1 MARSPGAPLARLWQH
16 ARRHHGRTVLAS
28 VVTVLNTLFDLAP
41 PFLIG
46 MAVDI
51 VVVREDSMIGRLF
64 GVTDLRD
71 QLLVLGAITIAVWVL
86 ESATDYAADLLWRNL
101 AQTIEHEL
109 RIDAYRHVQALDLAA
124 FEDRSTGGLM
134 AVLNDDINQLE
145 RFLDKGADQIIHIAT
160 AMAVIGGAYLIFAP
174 GIGVLAV
181 LPIPLIVWGSIR
193 FQRLLEP
200 RYAEVRERVS
210 LLNGSLGNAL
220 GGIATIK
227 AFTAEDRELERIRG
241 ESEAY
246 RQANKRAIVLSSAF
260 VPLIRMPILAGFT
273 AVLVFGGMRTLD
285 GAIEVGIYS
294 VMVFMVQRL
303 LWPLTRLGDVL
314 DQYQRAMA
322 STRRV
327 LGLLD
332 VPHTIVDGPRR
343 LPELRG
349 EVRFDGVRFAYA
361 AGGDVLHGLDLHL
374 PAGDTHAIV
383 GATGAGK
390 STVVKLLLRLYDV
403 TGGQVTIDGTDVR
416 ALAIADLRRAIGLV
430 SQDVFLFHGSVR
442 ENLVYGRPDATD
454 EEVIRAAILA
464 EAHGFITALPDGYD
478 TTVGERGQKL
488 SGGQRQRLSIARAIL
503 SDPAILV
510 LDEAT
515 SAVDNETEAAIQRSV
530 ARVSHSRTTLVIAH
544 RLSTVRHV
552 DRIHV
557 LDRGRVVEAG
567 THDELLAADGRY
579 AALWQ
584 VQTGEVAALMPSDD
598 LGGGHGGRWGRGE
611 RGERGGRTR
620 R

>member
-1 MARSPGAPLARLWQH
+1 VREPTSSTRRERRAPLARLWQQ
-16 ARRHHGRTVLAS
+16 ARAHHGRTLLA
-28 VVTVLNTLFDLAP
+28 TLTTIANTLFDLAP

-51 VVVREDSMIGRLF
+51 VVVRESSMIGRLF

-71 QLLVLGAITIAVWVL
+71 QLLILGAITVVVWVL

-145 RFLDKGADQIIHIAT
+145 RFLDTGASQILHIAT
-160 AMAVIGGAYLIFAP
+160 AMLVIGGAYLVFAP

-227 AFTAEDRELERIRG
+227 AFTAEERELERIRQ
-241 ESEAY
+241 ESDDY
-246 RQANKRAIVLSSAF
+246 RVANRRAIVLSSAF

-273 AVLVFGGMRTLD
+273 AVLVFGGLRTLEGD
-285 GAIEVGIYS
+285 LEVGIYS

-303 LWPLTRLGDVL
+303 LWPLTRLGEVL

-327 LGLLD
+327 LDLLD
-332 VPHTIVDGPRR
+332 VPHHITDGTGR
-343 LPELRG
+343 LPEVAG
-349 EVRFDGVRFAYA
+349 EVRFDAVRFRYA
-361 AGGDVLHGLDLHL
+361 TGDEVLRGLDLHV
-374 PAGDTHAIV
+374 PAGETHAIV

-390 STVVKLLLRLYDV
+390 STVIKLLLRLYDV
-403 TGGQVTIDGTDVR
+403 TGGQVTIDGHDVR
-416 ALAIADLRRAIGLV
+416 DLVLADLRAPIGLV

-442 ENLVYGRPDATD
+442 ENLVYGRPAATD
-454 EEVIRAAILA
+454 DEVVRAAELA

-503 SDPAILV
+503 ADPEVLV

-530 ARVSHSRTTLVIAH
+530 ARVSHSRTTIVIAH
-544 RLSTVRHV
+544 RLSTIRHV
-552 DRIHV
+552 DLIHV
-557 LDRGRVVEAG
+557 LDRGRVVEVG
-567 THDELLAADGRY
+567 THDDLLDADGRY
-579 AALWQ
+579 AALWG
-584 VQTGEVAALMPSDD
+584 VQTGDLARTGEVS
-598 LGGGHGGRWGRGE
+598 
-611 RGERGGRTR
+611 
-620 R
+620 

>member
-1 MARSPGAPLARLWQH
+1 MARHPSGAPLARLWHH
-16 ARRHHGRTVLAS
+16 ARRHHGRTALAAIT
-28 VVTVLNTLFDLAP
+28 TVANTLFDLAP

-51 VVVREDSMIGRLF
+51 VVVREGSLIGRLF
-64 GVTDLRD
+64 GLTDLRD
-71 QLLVLGAITIAVWVL
+71 QLLALGAITVVVWVL

-109 RIDAYRHVQALDLAA
+109 RVDAYRHVQALDLAA

-145 RFLDKGADQIIHIAT
+145 RFLDKGADQLLHIAT
-160 AMAVIGGAYLIFAP
+160 AMLVIGGAYLVFAP

-227 AFTAEDRELERIRG
+227 AFTAEDRELERIRS
-241 ESEAY
+241 ESDDYREAN
-246 RQANKRAIVLSSAF
+246 RRAIVLSSAF

-273 AVLVFGGMRTLD
+273 AVLVFGGLRTLE
-285 GAIEVGIYS
+285 GGLEVGIYS

-303 LWPLTRLGDVL
+303 LWPLTRLGEVL

-327 LGLLD
+327 LDLLD

-343 LPELRG
+343 LRDVRG
-349 EVRFDGVRFAYA
+349 EVRFEGVRFAYA
-361 AGGDVLHGLDLHL
+361 SGGEVVTGLDLDV
-374 PAGDTHAIV
+374 PAGQTHAIV

-403 TGGQVTIDGTDVR
+403 TAGRVTVDGVDVR
-416 ALAIADLRRAIGLV
+416 ELALADLRTAIGLV

-442 ENLVYGRPDATD
+442 DNLVYARPEATD
-454 EEVIRAAILA
+454 EEVVRASRLA
-464 EAHGFITALPDGYD
+464 EADGFIRSLPAGYD

-530 ARVSHSRTTLVIAH
+530 ARISHSRTTLVIAH
-544 RLSTVRHV
+544 RLSTVRHA

-557 LDRGRVVEAG
+557 LDGGRVVEAG
-567 THDELLAADGRY
+567 THDELLAAGGRY

-584 VQTGEVAALMPSDD
+584 VQTGEAAVPTSGETAPPSGQAVAE
-598 LGGGHGGRWGRGE
+598 G
-611 RGERGGRTR
+611 GGRTTW
-620 R
+620 

>member
-1 MARSPGAPLARLWQH
+1 MRRSTGAPLARLWHQ
-16 ARRHHGRTVLAS
+16 ARPHHGRTALAS
-28 VVTVLNTLFDLAP
+28 VTTVLNTLFDLAP

-51 VVVREDSMIGRLF
+51 VVVREGSMIGRLF
-64 GVTDLRD
+64 GITDLRD
-71 QLLVLGAITIAVWVL
+71 QLLALGAVTVAVWVL
-86 ESATDYAADLLWRNL
+86 ESLTDYAADLLWRNL
-101 AQTIEHEL
+101 AQTVEHEL

-145 RFLDKGADQIIHIAT
+145 RFLDTGVSQILHIAT
-160 AMAVIGGAYLIFAP
+160 AMAVIGGAYLYFAP
-174 GIGVLAV
+174 GIGILAV
-181 LPIPLIVWGSIR
+181 LPIPLIVWGSVR

-200 RYAEVRERVS
+200 RYAEVRERVA

-241 ESEAY
+241 ESQDYREAN
-246 RQANKRAIVLSSAF
+246 RRAIVLSSAF

-273 AVLVFGGMRTLD
+273 AVLVFGGLRTLD
-285 GAIEVGIYS
+285 GDLEVGIYS

-303 LWPLTRLGDVL
+303 LWPLTRLGEVL

-327 LGLLD
+327 LDLLD

-343 LPELRG
+343 LPAVRG
-349 EVRFDGVRFAYA
+349 DVRFDEVRFAYA
-361 AGGDVLHGLDLHL
+361 AGGDVLHGLDLHV
-374 PAGDTHAIV
+374 PAGETHAIV

-403 TGGQVTIDGTDVR
+403 TGGQVTVDDVDVR
-416 ALAIADLRRAIGLV
+416 ALTIGDLRRAIGLV

-442 ENLVYGRPDATD
+442 ENLVYGRPGASD
-454 EEVIRAAILA
+454 EEVERAAILA
-464 EAHGFITALPDGYD
+464 EAHGFITALPNGYD

-557 LDRGRVVEAG
+557 LHDGRVVEAG
-567 THDELLAADGRY
+567 THDELLAAEGRY

-584 VQTGEVAALMPSDD
+584 VQTGEAAAELPPD
-598 LGGGHGGRWGRGE
+598 GRGSS
-611 RGERGGRTR
+611 GGRTLA
-620 R
+620 

>member
-1 MARSPGAPLARLWQH
+1 MSPPTSGAPLARLWQQ
-16 ARRHHGRTVLAS
+16 ARGHHGRTALAALTT
-28 VVTVLNTLFDLAP
+28 VVNTLFDLAP

-51 VVVREDSMIGRLF
+51 VVVREGSLVGRWF

-71 QLLVLGAITIAVWVL
+71 QLLVLGAITVVVWVL

-109 RIDAYRHVQALDLAA
+109 RVDAYRHVQALDLAA

-145 RFLDKGADQIIHIAT
+145 RFLDTGASQILHIAT
-160 AMAVIGGAYLIFAP
+160 AMLVIGGAYLVFAP

-181 LPIPLIVWGSIR
+181 LPIPLIVWGSVR

-200 RYAEVRERVS
+200 RYAEVRERVG

-227 AFTAEDRELERIRG
+227 AFTAEDRELDRIRR
-241 ESEAY
+241 ESDDY
-246 RQANKRAIVLSSAF
+246 RQANRRAIVLSSAF

-273 AVLVFGGMRTLD
+273 AVLVFGGLRTLEGD
-285 GAIEVGIYS
+285 LEVGIYS

-303 LWPLTRLGDVL
+303 LWPLTRLGEVL
-314 DQYQRAMA
+314 DQYQRARA

-327 LGLLD
+327 LDLLD
-332 VPHTIVDGPRR
+332 VPHTITDGPRR
-343 LPELRG
+343 LSGVRG
-349 EVRFDGVRFAYA
+349 DVRFDAVRFAYTS
-361 AGGDVLHGLDLHL
+361 GGEVLTGLDLHV
-374 PAGDTHAIV
+374 PAGETHAIV

-390 STVVKLLLRLYDV
+390 STVVKLLLRLYDA
-403 TGGQVTIDGTDVR
+403 TAGQVTVDGIDVR
-416 ALAIADLRRAIGLV
+416 ESTLADLRDAIGLV

-442 ENLVYGRPDATD
+442 DNLVYGRPDATD
-454 EEVIRAAILA
+454 EEVARAAQLA
-464 EAHGFITALPDGYD
+464 EADGFIRALPDGYD

-530 ARVSHSRTTLVIAH
+530 ARISHSRTTLVIAH
-544 RLSTVRHV
+544 RLSTVRHA

-557 LDRGRVVEAG
+557 LDGGRVVEAG
-567 THDELLAADGRY
+567 THDELLAAHGRY

-584 VQTGEVAALMPSDD
+584 VQTGEAAASLVPDGVPGD
-598 LGGGHGGRWGRGE
+598 GE
-611 RGERGGRTR
+611 PWERGGRTTS
-620 R
+620 

>member
-1 MARSPGAPLARLWQH
+1 MPRSPGAPLARLWHH
-16 ARRHHGRTVLAS
+16 ARRHHGRTALAS
-28 VVTVLNTLFDLAP
+28 VTTVANTLFDLAP

-51 VVVREDSMIGRLF
+51 VVVREGSMIGRLF
-64 GVTDLRD
+64 GLADLRD
-71 QLLVLGAITIAVWVL
+71 QLLVLGAITVVVWVL
-86 ESATDYAADLLWRNL
+86 ESVTDYAADLLWRNL

-145 RFLDKGADQIIHIAT
+145 RFLDRGADQIIHIVT
-160 AMAVIGGAYLIFAP
+160 AMLVIGGAYLVFAP

-181 LPIPLIVWGSIR
+181 LPIPLIVWGSVR

-227 AFTAEDRELERIRG
+227 AFTAEDRELERIRS
-241 ESEAY
+241 ESDDY
-246 RQANKRAIVLSSAF
+246 RQANRRAIVLSSAF

-273 AVLVFGGMRTLD
+273 AVLVFGGLRTLEGD
-285 GAIEVGIYS
+285 IEVGIYS

-303 LWPLTRLGDVL
+303 LWPLTRLGEVL

-327 LGLLD
+327 LDLLD
-332 VPHTIVDGPRR
+332 VPHSIIDGPRR
-343 LPELRG
+343 HGRVRG
-349 EVRFDGVRFAYA
+349 DVRFDGVRFSYA
-361 AGGDVLHGLDLHL
+361 SGDEVLRGLDLHV

-403 TGGQVTIDGTDVR
+403 TGGRVTIDGIDVR
-416 ALAIADLRRAIGLV
+416 DLVIADLRRATGLV

-454 EEVIRAAILA
+454 EEVVRAAVLA
-464 EAHGFITALPDGYD
+464 EAHGFIDALPAGYD

-503 SDPAILV
+503 SDPPILI

-530 ARVSHSRTTLVIAH
+530 ARVSHSRTTVVIAH

-557 LDRGRVVEAG
+557 LHDGQVVETG
-567 THDELLAADGRY
+567 THERLLDLDGRY
-579 AALWQ
+579 AALWR
-584 VQTGEVAALMPSDD
+584 VQTGDAAALRPSDEPAA
-598 LGGGHGGRWGRGE
+598 G
-611 RGERGGRTR
+611 GGRTGG
-620 R
+620 